1 MCWLQDLVGLVISM
15 LLLGDFSLVLL
26 TLLQLYSISLVD
38 VFLVLFILP
47 FGILLP
53 FPVGINA
60 LFSHGPRRSAGLA
73 RLYALWNLTS
83 FINVVS
89 YLLNFSWL
97 PYLILQFIYLSGWWT
112 FPFIRVE
119 YSNMDYIF
127 LVLTG
132 DLVSF
137 VTRLLHFFVDIY
149 ITTLNRLPVKDTRAF
164 SHGVSCKGILNF
176 VKSLFIYLGK
186 SNWLLISQL
195 SGDAGT
201 KVNGGFSQL
210 DWFCVNYSSLNSL
223 IGMLPIWKFKTVPC
237 IVTILSCSG
246 SHDVQ
251 SIYSTLTFYPF
262 THLFSRSI
270 TCSEYGHLE

>member
-83 FINVVS
+83 FMNVVS

-97 PYLILQFIYLSGWWT
+97 PYLILQFICLSGWWT

-132 DLVSF
+132 DLVIC
-137 VTRLLHFFVDIY
+137 H
-149 ITTLNRLPVKDTRAF
+149 
-164 SHGVSCKGILNF
+164 
-176 VKSLFIYLGK
+176 
-186 SNWLLISQL
+186 
-195 SGDAGT
+195 
-201 KVNGGFSQL
+201 
-210 DWFCVNYSSLNSL
+210 
-223 IGMLPIWKFKTVPC
+223 
-237 IVTILSCSG
+237 
-246 SHDVQ
+246 
-251 SIYSTLTFYPF
+251 
-262 THLFSRSI
+262 
-270 TCSEYGHLE
+270 

>member
-26 TLLQLYSISLVD
+26 TLLQLYSISMVD

-83 FINVVS
+83 FMNVVS

-97 PYLILQFIYLSGWWT
+97 PYLILQFICLSGWWT

-132 DLVSF
+132 DLVIC
-137 VTRLLHFFVDIY
+137 H
-149 ITTLNRLPVKDTRAF
+149 
-164 SHGVSCKGILNF
+164 
-176 VKSLFIYLGK
+176 
-186 SNWLLISQL
+186 
-195 SGDAGT
+195 
-201 KVNGGFSQL
+201 
-210 DWFCVNYSSLNSL
+210 
-223 IGMLPIWKFKTVPC
+223 
-237 IVTILSCSG
+237 
-246 SHDVQ
+246 
-251 SIYSTLTFYPF
+251 
-262 THLFSRSI
+262 
-270 TCSEYGHLE
+270 